1 MSRALPP
8 PARRNP
14 LLKTPRPQPMPAT
27 RARATH
33 AVTAAAAEGRFA
45 LQVCGKCGRAV
56 YPAHDACPFCLS
68 EELILTDVPPGGR
81 IVAETTVRV
90 AIHPYF
96 RERSPW
102 RIGIVELD
110 CGPSMIAHLHGDCR
124 EGERVRMTLKLDKA
138 GAAAAFALPETDTP
152 NMQDDPQLREF
163 TAAPKHRRVLVT
175 DGRTATGQAMAQ
187 AMADAGAAKIFVG
200 VAEPWKPLAEAAALK
215 AIGGVEIVPLY
226 LGDDTSVESLAANIG
241 GKVDIL
247 VNTTEHIRAGGL
259 VDQQYGHV
267 LRNGFEIAVIGLAR
281 LARCFGPAM
290 RSRGAD
296 GVDNAVAWVNLL
308 SIHAL
313 VNWPVFGAYSASQ
326 AAALS
331 LAQGLRAE
339 LRPGGIK
346 VVNVFSGPTDTE
358 WFQDVPP
365 PKVAPAHLARE
376 TVAALQRGLEDVYV
390 GDVARDI
397 RARLAENPKAVE
409 RELGE

>member
-1 MSRALPP
+1 MSRATPP

-33 AVTAAAAEGRFA
+33 ILTAAAAEGRFA
-45 LQVCGKCGRAV
+45 LQVCGGCGRTL

-68 EELILTDVPPGGR
+68 AELVLTDVPTGGK
-81 IVAETTVRV
+81 IVAETTVRA

-124 EGERVRMTLKLDKA
+124 EGERVRMALKLDKA

-152 NMQDDPQLREF
+152 NMQDDPQFREF

-175 DGRTATGQAMAQ
+175 DGRTATGQAMVR
-187 AMADAGAAKIFVG
+187 AMADAGAAKVFVG
-200 VAEPWKPLAEAAALK
+200 LAEPWKPFVEAATST
-215 AIGGVEIVPLY
+215 AIRGVEIVPLD
-226 LGDDTSVESLAANIG
+226 LGDDASVQNLAADIG

-247 VNTTEHIRAGGL
+247 VNTAEHIRPGGL
-259 VDQQYGHV
+259 VDQQYGQT
-267 LRNGFEIAVIGLAR
+267 LRNGFETTVMGLAR
-281 LARCFGPAM
+281 LARSFGPAM

-296 GVDNAVAWVNLL
+296 GIDSAVAWVNLL

-313 VNWPVFGAYSASQ
+313 VNWPTFGAYSASQ

-365 PKVAPAHLARE
+365 PKVAPALLARE
-376 TVAALQRGLEDVYV
+376 TVAALQQGLEDVYV
-390 GDVARDI
+390 GDIAKDI
-397 RARLAENPKAVE
+397 RTRLAENPKAVE
-409 RELGE
+409 RELGQ